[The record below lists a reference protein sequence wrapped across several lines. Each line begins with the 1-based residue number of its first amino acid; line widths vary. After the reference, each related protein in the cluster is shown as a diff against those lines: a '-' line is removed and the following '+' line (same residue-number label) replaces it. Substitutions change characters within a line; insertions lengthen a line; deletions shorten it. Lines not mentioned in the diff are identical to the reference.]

1 MFSFSDMVRIAMLP
15 PHAPVSNMITA
26 GACSDWELVLHAFF
40 DEELDAADS
49 LACKLHLGRCQRCS
63 GELEN
68 LKSMRQKIR
77 RSAIGWAPPD
87 ALRNRIG

>member
-1 MFSFSDMVRIAMLP
+1 MVRIAMLP
-15 PHAPVSNMITA
+15 PLASESSMSTA

-40 DEELDAADS
+40 DRELDAADS
-49 LACKLHLGRCQRCS
+49 LACELHLERCQRCA
-63 GELEN
+63 GELKN

-77 RSAIGWAPPD
+77 RSAVGWAAPG